1 MNYSSIAEKILIP
14 VPNKKR
20 LRMFAFSLVVTAIV
34 VLVKFG
40 LHELRWEPVA
50 FNSLYTAIFTG
61 SFFVLG
67 FILSATM
74 NDYKESE
81 RLPSEFSAIIEN
93 MYEDAIAI
101 HMNYPEFDLDGF
113 SDQLKRI
120 LASMKEDLVSVNR
133 ESHNEVHGLS
143 AFFAQMEKQGVP
155 PNFITKLK
163 QEQGQLIRFLFR
175 AYYIQSIQFIP
186 SSMVLA
192 YGILANAVGLLML
205 TDFERL
211 SSSIWIIGGITFI
224 MVYVIKLIRTIR
236 TPFHR
241 SGATQDDVSMFL
253 IDRAI
258 GHIDKATNRN
268 KISD

>member
-1 MNYSSIAEKILIP
+1 MDYSLITEKLFIP
-14 VPNKKR
+14 VQNKKR
-20 LRMFAFSLVVTAIV
+20 LRMLYFSIAITAIV
-34 VLVKFG
+34 VLLKLA
-40 LHELRWEPVA
+40 LHELDWEPIA

-74 NDYKESE
+74 ADYKESE

-93 MYEDAIAI
+93 MYEDAVAI
-101 HMNYPEFDLDGF
+101 HMNYPDFDLNGF
-113 SDQLKRI
+113 TLQLKNI
-120 LASMKEDLVSVNR
+120 LVSMKDDLVTVNR

-143 AFFAQMEKQGVP
+143 FFFAQMEKIDVP

-175 AYYIQSIQFIP
+175 AYYIQSIHFIP

-192 YGILANAVGLLML
+192 YGIFTNAIGLLLL
-205 TDFERL
+205 TEFEKL
-211 SSSIWIIGGITFI
+211 SSSIWLIGAITFI

-236 TPFHR
+236 TPFHA
-241 SGATQDDVSMFL
+241 SGSTQDDVSLFL

-268 KISD
+268 K